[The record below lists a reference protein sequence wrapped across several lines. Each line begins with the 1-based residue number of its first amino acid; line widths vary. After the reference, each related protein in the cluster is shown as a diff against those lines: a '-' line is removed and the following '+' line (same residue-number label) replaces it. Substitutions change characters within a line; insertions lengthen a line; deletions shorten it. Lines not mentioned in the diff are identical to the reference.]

1 MECHTTRF
9 QEVFCFREA
18 RRSLALA
25 DCKARDNR
33 KMGCTFNDSFT
44 ALNVKKIM
52 RKELG
57 TPIGCLKAWMLNA
70 YHSRRIIDVFE
81 KNPNMPLN
89 KKNVNVIFIFVADA
103 K

>member
-1 MECHTTRF
+1 MECHTTRC
-9 QEVFCFREA
+9 QGVFCFREA

-33 KMGCTFNDSFT
+33 KMGCALNASFT

-57 TPIGCLKAWMLNA
+57 TPTGCLKERMVNA
-70 YHSRRIIDVFE
+70 YHSRRIIDVLE

-89 KKNVNVIFIFVADA
+89 KKV
-103 K
+103 